1 MAGTPVP
8 IPQLGEANLPHG
20 VYVARCRFGYGNSAS
35 DGLDVYTDTQGT
47 FALFNINSSGVL
59 VHKVDAAIL
68 TAFNAGVTLT
78 VGDGAD
84 ADGFLRST
92 EIAATVVSSGLVRS
106 PGTDAPISWFT
117 SRLYISTDSI
127 DVVVGGADPTAGIM
141 EVYVMYSYA
150 PQEAYPDTGG
160 SVNT

>member
-1 MAGTPVP
+1 MAGTPIP
-8 IPQLGEANLPHG
+8 IPQIGEANLPHG
-20 VYVARCRFGYGNSAS
+20 VYVARCRFGAGTSAS

-47 FALFNINSSGVL
+47 FALFNINSSGIL

-68 TAFNAGVTLT
+68 EAFNAGVTLT

-92 EIAATVVSSGLVRS
+92 EIAATVVSSGLVRAAD
-106 PGTDAPISWFT
+106 TDVSWFT

-141 EVYVMYSYA
+141 EAYVMYSYA